1 MLYIV
6 RVWVDKE
13 VAEDWR
19 VWMRDIHIP
28 EVVETGCFVR
38 AYMARNE
45 DADTEQRVAWVM
57 MYHAPSAEDYAR
69 YKQEH
74 AAALQADHTE
84 RYAGR
89 VNAERELLPVHA
101 TFPGE

>member
-19 VWMRDIHIP
+19 EWMRDIHIP

-38 AYMARNE
+38 AYMTRDE
-45 DADTEQRVAWVM
+45 GADTDERIAWVM
-57 MYHAPSAEDYAR
+57 VYHASSEADYER
-69 YKQEH
+69 CKRDF

-84 RYAGR
+84 RYEGR
-89 VNAERELLPVHA
+89 VNASRELLPVHA
-101 TFPGE
+101 VFPAA